1 MLKFVLK
8 RLLMLI
14 PIIIGI
20 SFIIFAIMSLTPG
33 DPAQLILGEN
43 ASQEDVMAKREEL
56 GLNDNFFVRYFKYM
70 AGVIRGD
77 FGKSYRTN
85 LPVID
90 EILVR
95 FPNTLKLAFF
105 GIGLSVFIGV
115 PLGIISAIRQYSI
128 FDYFSR
134 TLALLLTAV
143 PAFWLGLMLMLVFS
157 LNLGWLPAM
166 GTESWTGFILP
177 SVTLAASATA
187 TLTRMSRSSVLEV
200 TRQDYVRT
208 ARAKGASEKRIIFKH
223 VLRNSLL
230 PIVTIVGMNF
240 GVQMGGTVV
249 IESVFTISGLGT
261 LMITSVRMKDI
272 PNVVGSVMFVAV
284 AIGLANLLVDILY
297 AYIDPRI
304 KSQYS
309 KR

>member
-43 ASQEDVMAKREEL
+43 ASQEDIMAKREEL

-70 AGVIRGD
+70 AGVVRGD
-77 FGKSYRTN
+77 FGNSYRTT

-90 EILVR
+90 EIMVR
-95 FPNTLKLAFF
+95 FPSTLMLAFF
-105 GIGLSVFIGV
+105 GIGLSVVIGV

-134 TLALLLTAV
+134 TLALLLTAI

-157 LNLGWLPAM
+157 LNLGWLPST
-166 GTESWTGFILP
+166 GTDSWTGFILP
-177 SVTLAASATA
+177 SITLAASATA

-200 TRQDYVRT
+200 IRQDYVRT
-208 ARAKGASEKRIIFKH
+208 ARAKGASERRIIFKH

-272 PNVVGSVMFVAV
+272 PSVVGSVMFVAV